1 MPDFFESTWF
11 TIIDLLLLF
20 ISVAGGYIIAR
31 KRYYKHQRQWK
42 PSGTENAIVGFY
54 SLLISFALLS
64 SGNSHK
70 DRTNMVHQHADA
82 LSAIYR
88 EGQYSGGVVR
98 NLITDYTIQILSC
111 NVALGKEENR
121 TKRAILDKTNDSL
134 YRSFFA
140 AIERLNKDG
149 SLSDNEKRFYLD
161 KLHTAIA
168 LDYHLQYSDEERTPG
183 TIMILLILGGT

>member
-1 MPDFFESTWF
+1 
-11 TIIDLLLLF
+11 
-20 ISVAGGYIIAR
+20 
-31 KRYYKHQRQWK
+31 
-42 PSGTENAIVGFY
+42 
-54 SLLISFALLS
+54 
-64 SGNSHK
+64 
-70 DRTNMVHQHADA
+70 MVHQHADA